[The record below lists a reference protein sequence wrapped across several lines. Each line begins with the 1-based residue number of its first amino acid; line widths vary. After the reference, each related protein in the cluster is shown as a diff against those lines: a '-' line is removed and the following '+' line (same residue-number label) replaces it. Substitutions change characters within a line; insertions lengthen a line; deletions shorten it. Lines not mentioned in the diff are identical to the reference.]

1 MKVEDIRRVAVIATG
16 EMGSQIAQILANK
29 GGYQVVLYYA
39 KEANI
44 ERGLKAIRSELQR
57 FYVDKG
63 QMTEAEVETVIGR
76 ITGETDIALAVKGVD
91 FVVEAVTENMEMKKS
106 VFQQLSQH
114 TPPNAVLATT
124 TSNLNISEIAA
135 VTQKADKVVG
145 MHFFNP
151 VSISLMIEVVRGS
164 ATSDETMDV
173 AREIS
178 RKLGKEPLVCRDFS
192 YGFLA
197 NRAYSVMAL
206 ECIQMLWERVATP
219 EDIDK
224 ALMLSYGLPIGPLK
238 LFDKLGVWRILAASE
253 QEKMREVGPEQGH
266 LHPMIRMMVR
276 GGYQGGKGHP
286 GSYEFYEEVLSKM

>member
-1 MKVEDIRRVAVIATG
+1 VKIEDIKRIAVIATG

-29 GGYQVVLYYA
+29 GGYQVVLNYA

-44 ERGLKAIRSELQR
+44 ERGLTAVRNELKR

-63 QMTEAEVETVIGR
+63 KMTEAEVEEIVCR
-76 ITGETDIALAVKGVD
+76 IEGETDIAKAVQGVD
-91 FVVEAVTENMEMKKS
+91 LVIEAVTENMELKRD
-106 VFQQLSQH
+106 VFDKLSRH
-114 TPPNAVLATT
+114 TLPHAVLATT
-124 TSNLNISEIAA
+124 TSNLNISEIARI
-135 VTQKADKVVG
+135 TQKPDKVIG

-151 VSISLMIEVVRGS
+151 VSISQMIEVVKGS
-164 ATSDETMDV
+164 ATSEETL
-173 AREIS
+173 EIAKELT
-178 RKLGKEPLVCRDFS
+178 RKLGKEPLVCGDFS

-197 NRAYSVMAL
+197 NRAYTVMAL
-206 ECIQMLWERVATP
+206 ECVQMLWERVATP

-238 LFDKLGVWRILAASE
+238 LFDTLGVWRILAASE
-253 QEKMREVGPEQGH
+253 QEKMREVGPQKGH

-286 GSYEFYEEVLSKM
+286 GSYEFYEDVLKKM